1 MDTIPVARTL
11 TSEQLLAG
19 AASTYTVAVPAS
31 LLGASSDDAIG
42 GDVTLRPLT
51 VRDVQRVAQAAK
63 EQRLLTSVLMVQQAL
78 VSPKLTVEETG
89 SLAAGL
95 LEFLLARVNEI
106 SGLRVDEDDL
116 EKAVRAPLTRACFIL
131 SREFG
136 WTPAETAGLT
146 VGQVLLYLEMLA
158 RQESTEGV
166 S

>member
-1 MDTIPVARTL
+1 MDGFPATKTL

-19 AASTYTVAVPAS
+19 AAAVYTVSVPAN
-31 LLGASSDDAIG
+31 LLGEGAVG
-42 GDVTLRPLT
+42 GEVTLRPLT

-63 EQRLLTSVLMVQQAL
+63 EQRLLTSVLMVQQSL

-106 SGLRVDEDDL
+106 SGLRVDEDDVD
-116 EKAVRAPLTRACFIL
+116 KAVRAPLARACFIL

-136 WTPAETAGLT
+136 WTPAETAALT

-158 RQESTEGV
+158 RQEPMEGAG
-166 S
+166 